1 MLKNVKILH
10 KMILSFGVIAVL
22 STLIIIFST
31 VSIRIVA
38 KGTQTLY
45 NEPYKANDLMW
56 TVRRNMVSIERGFYK
71 GIAVES
77 ETENQSM
84 VNSINESAN
93 GALSA
98 LNELKNIYTEGENLE
113 LLNQI
118 FAIAAEAGPVRQE
131 IIDDILAGNDNEA
144 LNLIKNE
151 YSPLFEQITV
161 PIMKLSEIASNE
173 AKHFIQN
180 AGQTEGIAI
189 AVNILLLIVS
199 LILCLGIATLITKD
213 IMVPIYKIRDAVY
226 EVSKGNLNVRIDYHY
241 KNALGEL
248 AEDFM
253 KTISELKKYIDAET
267 HILGELANKNFDID
281 LKEEFIGDFKSLKDS
296 TITIIKSFNEMMA
309 QIKDT
314 STQVNQAS
322 NQIATSAESLA
333 TGSAEQASSIEN
345 LVNTIN
351 GITEEVIE
359 NAKSSDNVNEL
370 TSNVVENLEDGNKY
384 MSDLLNS
391 MQKINAQSQ
400 EISNIIKIINDIAKQ
415 TNLLSLNASIE
426 AARAGENGK
435 GFAVVANEIGK
446 LASECGDAV
455 KNTSELINA
464 NLVVVDEGSKLTDET
479 AKCLNVIVSSAM
491 QTKEF
496 TDKISEACNRQADS
510 LKGVL
515 DIMNQVSL
523 VVETNSAA
531 SEESSA
537 ASEELF
543 LQTDTVV
550 NLLNQYKLKA
560 Q

>member
-322 NQIATSAESLA
+322 NQIAASAESLA

-370 TSNVVENLEDGNKY
+370 TSNVVEKLEDGNKY

-391 MQKINAQSQ
+391 MEKINAQSQ

-515 DIMNQVSL
+515 DVMNQVSL